1 MQTDKIKSWDRLIE
15 KEDERDVSLSVWR
28 AMIEQISKDDIS
40 SAKIL
45 DFGCDRGGFLRM
57 LYDAKPFK
65 KAVGV
70 ECATDKAAVANQLR
84 GKRPIYYGHDDE
96 LSAHKSSFDYAF
108 SHGSVH
114 LLPELDAHARDVYDA
129 LKPGGVYYL
138 ATGDYAE
145 NPLWPRW
152 YNVVYEES
160 SLPPQNYSLNDIVK
174 SFDKAGFAVA
184 VNRLNC
190 HGFFSYQAGGDRYFK
205 NPLELVRYMT
215 EYMMVFRLERPA

>member
-108 SHGSVH
+108 WPLGNMQKTHSGHAGITWCMRNRPCH
-114 LLPELDAHARDVYDA
+114 HKIIALTTLLKVSIRQGLRSPSIA
-129 LKPGGVYYL
+129 
-138 ATGDYAE
+138 
-145 NPLWPRW
+145 
-152 YNVVYEES
+152 
-160 SLPPQNYSLNDIVK
+160 
-174 SFDKAGFAVA
+174 
-184 VNRLNC
+184 
-190 HGFFSYQAGGDRYFK
+190 
-205 NPLELVRYMT
+205 
-215 EYMMVFRLERPA
+215 